1 MRLATKSAVFYATY
15 IIGGVLVG
23 GLALTMLSEGVVLS
37 VVLVWFLG
45 FGLTQFVIL
54 RCPHCRKLAIKTP
67 SGACVPWT
75 GSRCRYCDKA
85 Y

>member
-1 MRLATKSAVFYATY
+1 MRLATKSAAFYATY

-23 GLALTMLSEGVVLS
+23 GLALTTLSNGVAMS
-37 VVLVWFLG
+37 VVLVWFLA

-54 RCPHCRKLAIKTP
+54 RCPHCGKVAIKTP
-67 SGACVPWT
+67 SGVCVPWT
-75 GSRCRYCDKA
+75 GSRCRYCGKT

>member
-1 MRLATKSAVFYATY
+1 MRLATKAAVFYATY
-15 IIGGVLVG
+15 IFGGVLVG
-23 GLALTMLSEGVVLS
+23 GFALTMLPQGVALS

-45 FGLTQFVIL
+45 FALTQFIIL

-67 SGACVPWT
+67 GGACVPWT
-75 GSRCRYCDKA
+75 GSRCRYCDKV